1 SPCSSSPTAPS
12 QARSRARRG
21 PHLTLPPSRFAL
33 RRVPPS
39 PPPRGATHSIALRSN
54 PAGPTAARS
63 AGLLG
68 WGERLS
74 GLSSGV
80 REAASDI
87 ACLCIESDQ
96 QFVGKSDTDDLLGLA
111 SRGQSFVEGGEVR
124 IVPSDDFGHNEEDR
138 A

>member
-1 SPCSSSPTAPS
+1 LRLRVCLRVALPLSSPPTS
-12 QARSRARRG
+12 
-21 PHLTLPPSRFAL
+21 PSRRFA
-33 RRVPPS
+33 
-39 PPPRGATHSIALRSN
+39 
-54 PAGPTAARS
+54 AGPSLS
-63 AGLLG
+63 APGGGEG

-124 IVPSDDFGHNEEDR
+124 IVPSDDFGHNEED
-138 A
+138 